1 MKCKTCKYYW
11 NNGKDESCDKRG
23 WDFER
28 IDCPDFASKYKPKTN
43 ADRIRSLTDEE
54 LAEWGSSLPC
64 CPPGKD
70 LSECCFGRPDPPSKE
85 LCGKCWLGWLK
96 QEVDK

>member
-28 IDCPDFASKYKPKTN
+28 IDCPDFASKYKTKTN

-54 LAEWGSSLPC
+54 LAEW
-64 CPPGKD
+64 
-70 LSECCFGRPDPPSKE
+70 LSCNCTGDGYGNGTED
-85 LCGKCWLGWLK
+85 WLDWLK
-96 QEVDK
+96 KEVSE

>member
-11 NNGKDESCDKRG
+11 NNGKDEYCDKRG
-23 WDFER
+23 WDFKR

-54 LAEWGSSLPC
+54 LAELWWERVDCGE
-64 CPPGKD
+64 CPVHRNCRMTGQDCKKLALD
-70 LSECCFGRPDPPSKE
+70 
-85 LCGKCWLGWLK
+85 WLK
-96 QEVDK
+96 QEVSE